1 MTVLRTLYE
10 PVEPLE
16 TGHLAVGD
24 GHEIYFECCGNPEA
38 PAAVYLHGG
47 PGGGVEA
54 RNRGYF
60 DPQAWQAILFEQRGA
75 GRSRPFAELT
85 HNTTGHLVADM
96 ERLRQHCGVER
107 WLVFGGSWGAT
118 LALAYAQAH
127 PRRVSGLVLRGV
139 FLGSDAEVQ
148 WLYKPGGAAQ
158 FYPEAYAA
166 FLDPIPPA
174 ERDDLLAA
182 YHRRLFGDDLAAQ
195 VECARAWSVWE
206 GTVSRLVPDL
216 QELKLFSDEEFSLSL
231 ARIECHYFINQ
242 CFMEPGSLL
251 KNAGLLKGLPG
262 VIIQGRYDLVCPP
275 QAAWQLHQAWPGS
288 RLEWVPA
295 AGHSA
300 SEPGITDALV
310 RATDS
315 FRS

>member
-1 MTVLRTLYE
+1 MTHLRTLYE

-16 TGHLAVGD
+16 AGHLAVGD
-24 GHEIYFECCGNPEA
+24 GHEIYYERCGNPDA

-60 DPQAWQAILFEQRGA
+60 DPRAWQAILFEQRGA

-85 HNTTGHLVADM
+85 HNTTDHLVADM
-96 ERLRQHCGVER
+96 ERLRQRCGVER
-107 WLVFGGSWGAT
+107 WLLFGGSWGAT

-127 PRRVSGLVLRGV
+127 PQRVSGLVLRGV
-139 FLGSDAEVQ
+139 FLGTEQEVQ
-148 WLYKPGGAAQ
+148 WLYRMDGAAR

-166 FLDPIPPA
+166 FLEPIPA
-174 ERDDLLAA
+174 GEQGDLLAA
-182 YHRRLFGDDLAAQ
+182 YHRRLFGDDPAVQLA
-195 VECARAWSVWE
+195 CARAWSVWE
-206 GTVSRLVPDL
+206 GTVSRLQPDL
-216 QELKLFSDEEFSLSL
+216 GELELFSAEEFSLSL
-231 ARIECHYFINQ
+231 ARIECHYFVNG
-242 CFMEPGSLL
+242 CFMPPG
-251 KNAGLLKGLPG
+251 GLLANMDRLQNIPG

-275 QAAWQLHQAWPGS
+275 RAAWSLHQAWPGS

-300 SEPGITDALV
+300 SEPGVTDALV

-315 FRS
+315 LRG

>member
-60 DPQAWQAILFEQRGA
+60 DPEAWQAILFEQRGA
-75 GRSRPFAELT
+75 GRSRPFAELA
-85 HNTTGHLVADM
+85 HNTTGHLVEDM

-174 ERDDLLAA
+174 ERGDLLAA
-182 YHRRLFGDDLAAQ
+182 YHRRLFGDDLATQ

-231 ARIECHYFINQ
+231 ARIECHYFINR

>member
-1 MTVLRTLYE
+1 MTTLRTLYDA
-10 PVEPLE
+10 VEPLAA
-16 TGHLAVGD
+16 GHLAVGD
-24 GHEIYFECCGNPEA
+24 GHEIYFECCGNPQA

-47 PGGGVEA
+47 PGGGIEA

-75 GRSRPFAELT
+75 GRSRPFAELA
-85 HNTTGHLVADM
+85 HNTTADLVADM
-96 ERLRQHCGVER
+96 ERLREHCGVER

-127 PRRVSGLVLRGV
+127 PQRVSGLVLRGV
-139 FLGSDAEVQ
+139 FLGTDEEVQ
-148 WLYKPGGAAQ
+148 WLYKPAGAAQ

-166 FLDPIPPA
+166 FLAPIPPA
-174 ERDDLLAA
+174 EHGDLLAA
-182 YHRRLFGDDLAAQ
+182 YHRRLFGDDLATQAA
-195 VECARAWSVWE
+195 CARAWSVWE
-206 GTVSRLVPDL
+206 GTVSRLEPDL

-231 ARIECHYFINQ
+231 ARIECHYFVNQ

-251 KNAGLLKGLPG
+251 KNAGRLKNLPG
-262 VIIQGRYDLVCPP
+262 IIIQGRYDLVCPP
-275 QAAWQLHQAWPGS
+275 AAAWRLHQAWPGS
-288 RLEWVPA
+288 RLEWIPA

-315 FRS
+315 LRS